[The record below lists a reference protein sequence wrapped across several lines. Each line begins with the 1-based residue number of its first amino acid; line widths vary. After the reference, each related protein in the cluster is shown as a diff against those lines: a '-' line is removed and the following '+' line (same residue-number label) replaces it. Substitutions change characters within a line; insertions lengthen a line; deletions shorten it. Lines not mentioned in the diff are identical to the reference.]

1 MRQTLEPTLV
11 HRAEADAQD
20 AAARAGVDVRVLHEM
35 DELTAASA
43 LFADVWKTGDES
55 QLPAELIR
63 AMTHAGNYAAGAYN
77 DGDMVGAIVGFF
89 GRDEEG
95 VYLHS
100 HILGVSP
107 SHRGA
112 NIGFALKE
120 HQRAWSLA
128 NGIRKVTWTFD
139 PLVRR
144 NAHFNLQKL
153 GASAAEYHEQFY
165 GAMMDGINAGDETD
179 RLLIVWKLDDERA
192 VEAASGRLDE
202 PNGDGNVALSADE
215 DEPRRGDLR
224 GDVVLCQT
232 PEDIVALREADP
244 KRALRWRIALR
255 ETLGAALHDGYDV
268 TGFTR
273 AGWYV
278 LGRNGARA

>member
-11 HRAEADAQD
+11 QRALRDAQD
-20 AAARAGVDVRVLHEM
+20 AAARASVDIRLNDDM
-35 DELTAASA
+35 DALTASSDLIAEI
-43 LFADVWKTGDES
+43 WRTGDES
-55 QLPAELIR
+55 QMPAELMR
-63 AMTHAGNYAAGAYN
+63 AMTHAGNYSANAYANGAL
-77 DGDMVGAIVGFF
+77 VGTIIGFL
-89 GRDEEG
+89 GKDADG

-100 HILGVSP
+100 HILGVSNR
-107 SHRGA
+107 HRGA
-112 NIGFALKE
+112 NVGYALKE
-120 HQRAWSLA
+120 HQRAWSLS

-153 GASAAEYHEQFY
+153 GATAAEYHERFY
-165 GAMMDGINAGDETD
+165 GDMMDGINAGDESD
-179 RLLIVWKLDDERA
+179 RLLIVWNLDDERA
-192 VEAASGRLDE
+192 VEAASGHLDE
-202 PNGDGNVALSADE
+202 PAKEGTVALSADG
-215 DEPRRGDLR
+215 DAPQRGKLS

-232 PEDIVALREADP
+232 PEDIVALRAADP
-244 KRALRWRIALR
+244 RRALQWRLALR
-255 ETLGAALHDGYDV
+255 ETLGAALHDGYGV